1 MADKNDKFIMVEK
14 IDEMKPIKKKK
25 IYIDFNIRVIVYGL
39 LIFIFSIGTFISY
52 FSLYLSCAD
61 RVVTYN
67 EDSNVS
73 YNVCLDKNNVYTDEC
88 LKEGMEYLS
97 VLTNKIN
104 TRFQYHADFS
114 TEIEYDLEYK
124 VSAITKIYSNDN
136 KILFE
141 KEEEVIS
148 PKRIA
153 STSTEINILQIVEFD
168 YKKYADLV
176 NNYISTYAEEANASV
191 DLVFYLIEP
200 TETRKLSAL
209 NIPLVGQTYNISKEI
224 ISYKDMQVNIKNN
237 YWNDVNSV
245 YGVVGTACL
254 LILTFFVFRITKL
267 LVVVNG
273 NKSKYEVELYKILKD
288 YDNYIVM
295 TKEGYEF
302 DENKTILKVSSFK
315 ELLDARNTLNKPII
329 YTKINNVKSEFV
341 VEDESVIYKYIMKE
355 ADFE

>member
-1 MADKNDKFIMVEK
+1 MADKNDKFIMVDK

-67 EDSNVS
+67 EDSDVS
-73 YNVCLDKNNVYTDEC
+73 YNVCLDKNNVYNEC

-97 VLTNKIN
+97 VLTNRIN

-114 TEIEYDLEYK
+114 TEIEYDLKYK

-153 STSTEINILQIVEFD
+153 ATSTEINILQIVEFD

-295 TKEGYEF
+295 TKDGYEF

-341 VEDESVIYKYIMKE
+341 IEDESVIYKYIMKE